1 MGNRYKRMVTLGMIS
16 FTALL
21 AWSYCMLAYHSKV
34 VYIAVISLVLIGSI
48 YALLLS
54 VVDIKVAKEQAMQEY
69 VTKTLQEY
77 AKKDDTEILNDM
89 ERLAKASYVQQRKT
103 NTYLSSQAEQL
114 DEALK
119 KTVKILIN
127 YDRKKEEEAAQQ
139 AEQIQKE
146 LEMKE
151 ALQAQKEPDH
161 TALVL
166 EELGKLTSDVKAV
179 VAQLQQVTIQLTALH
194 ETVDT
199 IEVSKYVAAPQAAD
213 VSTEPAQQKAVDIAE
228 TTDTFVDDS
237 LTRTDAV
244 QTDEE
249 ATLTA
254 EPEVAVAEAAPT
266 EEPEAVVAETTP
278 TEEPEA
284 VVAETTPTEEPEA
297 VVTDTTPTEEPEA
310 VVTDTTPTEEP
321 EAVVAEAAPTEES
334 EPEFDMEDF
343 FSQYGGSAD
352 KELKEEAEFKEEA
365 ASTGMLDQN
374 MIDALLGNLQADKP
388 VIDVKNADV
397 IPFPQQEY
405 TDDATDDATEEAHV
419 EEVAE
424 AVYEA
429 EQDMTDTTVYA
440 DAESEHSEPMSAMPV
455 DDNPNRTLSPEE
467 IAALFAS
474 MQ

>member
-21 AWSYCMLAYHSKV
+21 AWGYCMLAYRSQA
-34 VYIAVISLVLIGSI
+34 VYVAIISLVLVGSI

-54 VVDIKVAKEQAMQEY
+54 FVDIKVAKEQAMQEY

-77 AKKDDTEILNDM
+77 TKKEDTEILNDM

-103 NTYLSSQAEQL
+103 NTYLSAQAEQL

-119 KTVKILIN
+119 KTIKILIN

-139 AEQIQKE
+139 AEQMQKE
-146 LEMKE
+146 LEMQA

-166 EELGKLTSDVKAV
+166 EEFGKLAGDVQAV
-179 VAQLQQVTIQLTALH
+179 VAQLQQVTAQLTALR
-194 ETVDT
+194 EAVDA
-199 IEVSKYVAAPQAAD
+199 IEMPKYVEAAPSVEAASTAVTAD
-213 VSTEPAQQKAVDIAE
+213 VQKRVPEDEQPEVVANVENATETDVPESQIPGGIENDTADEAELEIA
-228 TTDTFVDDS
+228 DDS
-237 LTRTDAV
+237 LT
-244 QTDEE
+244 QTDDTPAEVE
-249 ATLTA
+249 AASTE
-254 EPEVAVAEAAPT
+254 EPEAVAEEAAPT
-266 EEPEAVVAETTP
+266 EEPEPAFN
-278 TEEPEA
+278 
-284 VVAETTPTEEPEA
+284 
-297 VVTDTTPTEEPEA
+297 
-310 VVTDTTPTEEP
+310 
-321 EAVVAEAAPTEES
+321 S
-334 EPEFDMEDF
+334 EDF
-343 FSQYGGSAD
+343 FSQFGGSAD

-365 ASTGMLDQN
+365 ANTGMLDQS

-388 VIDVKNADV
+388 AEDVKNADV
-397 IPFPQQEY
+397 IPFPQQGQ
-405 TDDATDDATEEAHV
+405 TDLSTEEAHA

-424 AVYEA
+424 AVHEV
-429 EQDMTDTTVYA
+429 EQDITDTTMNV
-440 DAESEHSEPMSAMPV
+440 DAEPAPTMPV

>member
-21 AWSYCMLAYHSKV
+21 AWGYCMLAYRSQA
-34 VYIAVISLVLIGSI
+34 VYVAIISLVLVGSI

-54 VVDIKVAKEQAMQEY
+54 FVDIKVAKEQAMQEY

-77 AKKDDTEILNDM
+77 TKKEDTEILNDM

-103 NTYLSSQAEQL
+103 NTYLSAQAEQL

-119 KTVKILIN
+119 KTIKILIN

-139 AEQIQKE
+139 AEQMQKE
-146 LEMKE
+146 LEMQA

-166 EELGKLTSDVKAV
+166 EEFGKLAGDVQAV
-179 VAQLQQVTIQLTALH
+179 VAQLQQVTAQLTALR
-194 ETVDT
+194 EAVDA
-199 IEVSKYVAAPQAAD
+199 IEMPKYVEAAPSVEAASTAVTAD
-213 VSTEPAQQKAVDIAE
+213 VQKKVPEDEQPEVVTNVENTTETDVPESQIPGGIENDTADEAELEIA
-228 TTDTFVDDS
+228 DDS
-237 LTRTDAV
+237 LT
-244 QTDEE
+244 QTDDTPAEVE
-249 ATLTA
+249 AASTE
-254 EPEVAVAEAAPT
+254 EPEAVAEEAAPT
-266 EEPEAVVAETTP
+266 EEPEPAFNT
-278 TEEPEA
+278 
-284 VVAETTPTEEPEA
+284 
-297 VVTDTTPTEEPEA
+297 
-310 VVTDTTPTEEP
+310 
-321 EAVVAEAAPTEES
+321 
-334 EPEFDMEDF
+334 EDF
-343 FSQYGGSAD
+343 FSQFGGSAD

-365 ASTGMLDQN
+365 ANTGMLDQS

-388 VIDVKNADV
+388 AEDVKNADV
-397 IPFPQQEY
+397 IPFPQQGQ
-405 TDDATDDATEEAHV
+405 TDLSTEEAHA

-424 AVYEA
+424 AVHEV
-429 EQDMTDTTVYA
+429 EQDITDTTMNM
-440 DAESEHSEPMSAMPV
+440 DAEPAPTMPV

>member
-21 AWSYCMLAYHSKV
+21 AWGYCMLAYRSQA
-34 VYIAVISLVLIGSI
+34 VYVAIISLVLVGSI

-54 VVDIKVAKEQAMQEY
+54 FVDIKVAKEQAMQEY

-77 AKKDDTEILNDM
+77 TKKEDTEILNDM

-103 NTYLSSQAEQL
+103 NTYLSAQAEQL

-119 KTVKILIN
+119 KTIKILIN

-139 AEQIQKE
+139 AEQMQKE
-146 LEMKE
+146 LEMQA

-166 EELGKLTSDVKAV
+166 EEFGKLAGDVQAV
-179 VAQLQQVTIQLTALH
+179 VAQLQQVTAQLTAFR
-194 ETVDT
+194 EAVDA
-199 IEVSKYVAAPQAAD
+199 IEMPKYVEAAPSVEAAATAVTAD
-213 VSTEPAQQKAVDIAE
+213 VQKRVPEDEQPEVVANVENATETDVPESQIPGGIENDTADEAELEIA
-228 TTDTFVDDS
+228 DDS
-237 LTRTDAV
+237 LT
-244 QTDEE
+244 QTDDTPAEVE
-249 ATLTA
+249 AVSTE
-254 EPEVAVAEAAPT
+254 EPETVAEEAAPT
-266 EEPEAVVAETTP
+266 EEPEPAFN
-278 TEEPEA
+278 
-284 VVAETTPTEEPEA
+284 
-297 VVTDTTPTEEPEA
+297 
-310 VVTDTTPTEEP
+310 
-321 EAVVAEAAPTEES
+321 S
-334 EPEFDMEDF
+334 EDF
-343 FSQYGGSAD
+343 FSQFGGSAD

-365 ASTGMLDQN
+365 ANTGMLDQS

-388 VIDVKNADV
+388 AEDVKNADV
-397 IPFPQQEY
+397 IPFPQQGQ
-405 TDDATDDATEEAHV
+405 TDLSTEEAHA

-424 AVYEA
+424 AVHEV
-429 EQDMTDTTVYA
+429 EQDITDTTMNV
-440 DAESEHSEPMSAMPV
+440 DAEPAPTMPV

>member
-54 VVDIKVAKEQAMQEY
+54 VVDIKAAKEQAMQEY

-139 AEQIQKE
+139 AEQIRKE

-213 VSTEPAQQKAVDIAE
+213 VPTEPAQQKAVDIAE

-249 ATLTA
+249 AALTA
-254 EPEVAVAEAAPT
+254 EPEVAVEEAA
-266 EEPEAVVAETTP
+266 P

-310 VVTDTTPTEEP
+310 VV
-321 EAVVAEAAPTEES
+321 AEAAPTEES
-334 EPEFDMEDF
+334 EPAFDMEDF

-405 TDDATDDATEEAHV
+405 TDDATEEAHV

-424 AVYEA
+424 AVHEA

>member
-21 AWSYCMLAYHSKV
+21 AWGYCMLAYRSQA
-34 VYIAVISLVLIGSI
+34 VYVAIISLVLVGSI

-54 VVDIKVAKEQAMQEY
+54 FVDIKVAKEQAMQEY

-77 AKKDDTEILNDM
+77 TKKEDTEILNDM

-103 NTYLSSQAEQL
+103 NTYLSAQAEQL

-119 KTVKILIN
+119 KTIKILIN

-139 AEQIQKE
+139 AEQMQKE
-146 LEMKE
+146 LEMQA

-166 EELGKLTSDVKAV
+166 EEFGKLAGDVQAV
-179 VAQLQQVTIQLTALH
+179 VAQLQQVTAQLTALR
-194 ETVDT
+194 EAVDA
-199 IEVSKYVAAPQAAD
+199 IEMPKYVEAAPSVEAASTAVTAD
-213 VSTEPAQQKAVDIAE
+213 VQKRVPEDEQPEVVTNVENTTETDVPESQIPGGIENDTADEAELKIA
-228 TTDTFVDDS
+228 DDS
-237 LTRTDAV
+237 LT
-244 QTDEE
+244 QTDDTPAEVEAASTEE
-249 ATLTA
+249 TETVA
-254 EPEVAVAEAAPT
+254 EEAAPT
-266 EEPEAVVAETTP
+266 EE
-278 TEEPEA
+278 TEPA
-284 VVAETTPTEEPEA
+284 
-297 VVTDTTPTEEPEA
+297 
-310 VVTDTTPTEEP
+310 
-321 EAVVAEAAPTEES
+321 
-334 EPEFDMEDF
+334 FNMEDF
-343 FSQYGGSAD
+343 FSQFGGSAD

-365 ASTGMLDQN
+365 ANTGMLDQS

-388 VIDVKNADV
+388 AEDVKNADV
-397 IPFPQQEY
+397 IPFPQQGQ
-405 TDDATDDATEEAHV
+405 TDLSTEEAHA

-424 AVYEA
+424 AVHEV
-429 EQDMTDTTVYA
+429 EQDITDTTMNM
-440 DAESEHSEPMSAMPV
+440 DAEPAPTMPV

>member
-54 VVDIKVAKEQAMQEY
+54 VVDIKAAKEQAMQEY

-139 AEQIQKE
+139 AEQIRKE
-146 LEMKE
+146 LEMKEE

-179 VAQLQQVTIQLTALH
+179 VVQLQQVTIQLTALH

-213 VSTEPAQQKAVDIAE
+213 VPTEPAQQKAVDIAE

-249 ATLTA
+249 AALTA
-254 EPEVAVAEAAPT
+254 EPEVAVEEAA
-266 EEPEAVVAETTP
+266 P

-310 VVTDTTPTEEP
+310 VV
-321 EAVVAEAAPTEES
+321 AEAAPTEES
-334 EPEFDMEDF
+334 EPAFDMEDF

-405 TDDATDDATEEAHV
+405 TDDATEEAHV

-424 AVYEA
+424 AVHEA

>member
-21 AWSYCMLAYHSKV
+21 AWGYCMLAYRSQA
-34 VYIAVISLVLIGSI
+34 VYVAIISLVLVGSI

-54 VVDIKVAKEQAMQEY
+54 FVDIKVAKEQAMQEY

-77 AKKDDTEILNDM
+77 TKKEDTEILNDM

-103 NTYLSSQAEQL
+103 NTYLSAQAEQL

-119 KTVKILIN
+119 KTIKILIN

-139 AEQIQKE
+139 AEQMQKE
-146 LEMKE
+146 LEMQA

-166 EELGKLTSDVKAV
+166 EEFGKLAGDVQAV
-179 VAQLQQVTIQLTALH
+179 VAQLQQVTAQLTALR
-194 ETVDT
+194 EAVDA
-199 IEVSKYVAAPQAAD
+199 IEMPKYVEAAPSVEAAATAVTADAQKRVPEDEQPEVLTNVENTTETD
-213 VSTEPAQQKAVDIAE
+213 VPESQIPGGIENDTADEAELEIA
-228 TTDTFVDDS
+228 DDS
-237 LTRTDAV
+237 LT
-244 QTDEE
+244 QTDDTPAEVE
-249 ATLTA
+249 AASTE
-254 EPEVAVAEAAPT
+254 EPETVAEEAAPT
-266 EEPEAVVAETTP
+266 EE
-278 TEEPEA
+278 TEPA
-284 VVAETTPTEEPEA
+284 FNT
-297 VVTDTTPTEEPEA
+297 
-310 VVTDTTPTEEP
+310 
-321 EAVVAEAAPTEES
+321 
-334 EPEFDMEDF
+334 EDF
-343 FSQYGGSAD
+343 FSQFGGSAD

-365 ASTGMLDQN
+365 ANTGMLDQS

-388 VIDVKNADV
+388 AEDVKNADV
-397 IPFPQQEY
+397 IPFPQQGQ
-405 TDDATDDATEEAHV
+405 TDLSTEEAHA

-424 AVYEA
+424 AVHEV
-429 EQDMTDTTVYA
+429 EQDITDTTMNM
-440 DAESEHSEPMSAMPV
+440 DAEPAPTMPV

>member
-21 AWSYCMLAYHSKV
+21 AWGYCMLAYRSQA
-34 VYIAVISLVLIGSI
+34 VYVAIISLVLVGSI

-54 VVDIKVAKEQAMQEY
+54 FVDIKVAKEQAMQEY

-77 AKKDDTEILNDM
+77 TKKEDTEILNDM

-103 NTYLSSQAEQL
+103 NTYLSAQAEQL

-119 KTVKILIN
+119 KTIKILIN

-139 AEQIQKE
+139 AEQMQKE
-146 LEMKE
+146 LEMQA

-166 EELGKLTSDVKAV
+166 EEFGKLAGDVQAV
-179 VAQLQQVTIQLTALH
+179 VAQLQQVTAQLTALR
-194 ETVDT
+194 EAVDA
-199 IEVSKYVAAPQAAD
+199 IEMPKYVEAAPSVEAAATAVTAD
-213 VSTEPAQQKAVDIAE
+213 VQKRVPEDEQPEVVANVENATETDVPESQIPGGIENDTADEAELEIADNSLTQTDDTPAEEEAVSTE
-228 TTDTFVDDS
+228 
-237 LTRTDAV
+237 
-244 QTDEE
+244 
-249 ATLTA
+249 
-254 EPEVAVAEAAPT
+254 EPETVAEEAAPT
-266 EEPEAVVAETTP
+266 EEPEPAFN
-278 TEEPEA
+278 
-284 VVAETTPTEEPEA
+284 
-297 VVTDTTPTEEPEA
+297 
-310 VVTDTTPTEEP
+310 
-321 EAVVAEAAPTEES
+321 S
-334 EPEFDMEDF
+334 EDF
-343 FSQYGGSAD
+343 FSQFGGSAD

-365 ASTGMLDQN
+365 ANTGMLDQS

-388 VIDVKNADV
+388 AEDVKNADV
-397 IPFPQQEY
+397 IPFPQQGQ
-405 TDDATDDATEEAHV
+405 TDLSTEEAHA

-424 AVYEA
+424 AVHEV
-429 EQDMTDTTVYA
+429 EQDITDTTMNV
-440 DAESEHSEPMSAMPV
+440 DAEPAPTMPV

>member
-77 AKKDDTEILNDM
+77 AKKDDTEIQNDM

-249 ATLTA
+249 AALTA

-266 EEPEAVVAETTP
+266 G
-278 TEEPEA
+278 EPEA

-334 EPEFDMEDF
+334 EPAFDMEDF

-397 IPFPQQEY
+397 IPFPQQEH
-405 TDDATDDATEEAHV
+405 TDDATEEAHV

-424 AVYEA
+424 AVHEA

>member
-21 AWSYCMLAYHSKV
+21 AWGYCMLAYRSQA
-34 VYIAVISLVLIGSI
+34 VYVAIISLVLVGSI

-77 AKKDDTEILNDM
+77 TKKEDMEILNDM

-103 NTYLSSQAEQL
+103 NTYLSAQAEQL

-119 KTVKILIN
+119 KTIKILIN
-127 YDRKKEEEAAQQ
+127 YDRKKEEEAVQQ
-139 AEQIQKE
+139 AEQMQKE
-146 LEMKE
+146 LEMQA

-166 EELGKLTSDVKAV
+166 EEFGKLAGDVQAV
-179 VAQLQQVTIQLTALH
+179 VAQLQQVTAQLTALR
-194 ETVDT
+194 EAVDA
-199 IEVSKYVAAPQAAD
+199 IEMPKYVEAAPSVEAASTAVTAD
-213 VSTEPAQQKAVDIAE
+213 VQKRVLEDEQPEVVTNVENTTETDVPESQIPGGIENDTADEAELEIA
-228 TTDTFVDDS
+228 DDS
-237 LTRTDAV
+237 LT
-244 QTDEE
+244 QTDDTPAEVE
-249 ATLTA
+249 AASTE
-254 EPEVAVAEAAPT
+254 EPEAVAEEAAPT
-266 EEPEAVVAETTP
+266 EEPEPAFNT
-278 TEEPEA
+278 
-284 VVAETTPTEEPEA
+284 
-297 VVTDTTPTEEPEA
+297 
-310 VVTDTTPTEEP
+310 
-321 EAVVAEAAPTEES
+321 
-334 EPEFDMEDF
+334 EDF
-343 FSQYGGSAD
+343 FSQFGGSAD

-365 ASTGMLDQN
+365 ANTGMLDQS

-388 VIDVKNADV
+388 AEDVKNADV
-397 IPFPQQEY
+397 IPFPQQGQ
-405 TDDATDDATEEAHV
+405 TDLSTEEAHA

-424 AVYEA
+424 AVHEV
-429 EQDMTDTTVYA
+429 EQDITDTTMNM
-440 DAESEHSEPMSAMPV
+440 DAEPAPTMPV

>member
-21 AWSYCMLAYHSKV
+21 AWGYCMLAYRSQA
-34 VYIAVISLVLIGSI
+34 VYVAIISLVLVGSI

-54 VVDIKVAKEQAMQEY
+54 FVDIKVAKEQAMQEY

-77 AKKDDTEILNDM
+77 TKKEDTEILNDM

-103 NTYLSSQAEQL
+103 NTYLSAQAEQL

-119 KTVKILIN
+119 KTIKILIN

-139 AEQIQKE
+139 AEQMQKE
-146 LEMKE
+146 LEMQA

-166 EELGKLTSDVKAV
+166 EEFGKLAGDVQAV
-179 VAQLQQVTIQLTALH
+179 VAQLQQVTAQLTALR
-194 ETVDT
+194 EAVDA
-199 IEVSKYVAAPQAAD
+199 IEMPKYVEAAPSVEAASTAVTAD
-213 VSTEPAQQKAVDIAE
+213 VQKKVPEDEQPEVVTNVENTTETDVPESQIPGGIENDTADEAELEIA
-228 TTDTFVDDS
+228 DDS
-237 LTRTDAV
+237 LT
-244 QTDEE
+244 QTDDTPAEVE
-249 ATLTA
+249 AASTE
-254 EPEVAVAEAAPT
+254 EPETVAEEAAPT
-266 EEPEAVVAETTP
+266 EE
-278 TEEPEA
+278 TEPA
-284 VVAETTPTEEPEA
+284 FNT
-297 VVTDTTPTEEPEA
+297 
-310 VVTDTTPTEEP
+310 
-321 EAVVAEAAPTEES
+321 
-334 EPEFDMEDF
+334 EDF
-343 FSQYGGSAD
+343 FSQFCGSAD

-365 ASTGMLDQN
+365 ANTGMLDQS

-388 VIDVKNADV
+388 AEDVKNADV
-397 IPFPQQEY
+397 IPFPQQGQ
-405 TDDATDDATEEAHV
+405 TDLSTEEAHA

-424 AVYEA
+424 AVHEV
-429 EQDMTDTTVYA
+429 EQDITDTTMNM
-440 DAESEHSEPMSAMPV
+440 DAEPAPTMPV

>member
-21 AWSYCMLAYHSKV
+21 AWGYCMLAYRSQA
-34 VYIAVISLVLIGSI
+34 VYVAIISLVLVGSI

-77 AKKDDTEILNDM
+77 TKKEDTEILNDM

-103 NTYLSSQAEQL
+103 NTYLSAQAEQL

-119 KTVKILIN
+119 KTIKILIN
-127 YDRKKEEEAAQQ
+127 YDRKKEEEAVQQ
-139 AEQIQKE
+139 AEQMQKE
-146 LEMKE
+146 LEMQA

-166 EELGKLTSDVKAV
+166 EEFGKLAGDVQAV
-179 VAQLQQVTIQLTALH
+179 VAQLQQVTAQLTALR
-194 ETVDT
+194 EAVDA
-199 IEVSKYVAAPQAAD
+199 IEMPKYVEAAPSVEVASTAVTAD
-213 VSTEPAQQKAVDIAE
+213 VQKRVPEDEQPEVVTNVENTTETDVPESQIPGGIENDTADEAELEIA
-228 TTDTFVDDS
+228 DDS
-237 LTRTDAV
+237 LT
-244 QTDEE
+244 QTDDTPAEVE
-249 ATLTA
+249 AASTE
-254 EPEVAVAEAAPT
+254 EPETVAEEAAPT
-266 EEPEAVVAETTP
+266 EEPEPAFNT
-278 TEEPEA
+278 
-284 VVAETTPTEEPEA
+284 
-297 VVTDTTPTEEPEA
+297 
-310 VVTDTTPTEEP
+310 
-321 EAVVAEAAPTEES
+321 
-334 EPEFDMEDF
+334 EDF
-343 FSQYGGSAD
+343 FSQFGGSAD

-365 ASTGMLDQN
+365 ANTGMLDQS

-388 VIDVKNADV
+388 AEDVKNADV
-397 IPFPQQEY
+397 IPFPQQGQ
-405 TDDATDDATEEAHV
+405 TDLSTEEAHA

-424 AVYEA
+424 AVHEV
-429 EQDMTDTTVYA
+429 EQDITDTTMNV
-440 DAESEHSEPMSAMPV
+440 DAEPAPTMPV

>member
-21 AWSYCMLAYHSKV
+21 AWGYCMLAYRSQA
-34 VYIAVISLVLIGSI
+34 VYVAITSLVLVGSI

-54 VVDIKVAKEQAMQEY
+54 FVDIKVAKEQAMQEY

-77 AKKDDTEILNDM
+77 TKKEDTEILNDM

-103 NTYLSSQAEQL
+103 NTYLSAQAEQL

-119 KTVKILIN
+119 KTIKILIN

-139 AEQIQKE
+139 AEQMQKE
-146 LEMKE
+146 LEMQA

-166 EELGKLTSDVKAV
+166 EEFGKLAGDVQAV
-179 VAQLQQVTIQLTALH
+179 VAQLQQVTAQLTALR
-194 ETVDT
+194 EAVDA
-199 IEVSKYVAAPQAAD
+199 IEMPKYVEAAPSVEASTAVTAD
-213 VSTEPAQQKAVDIAE
+213 VQKRVPEDEQPEVVTNVENTTETDVPESQIPGGIENDTADEAELKIA
-228 TTDTFVDDS
+228 DDS
-237 LTRTDAV
+237 LT
-244 QTDEE
+244 QTDDTPAEVE
-249 ATLTA
+249 AASTE
-254 EPEVAVAEAAPT
+254 EPETVAEEAAPT
-266 EEPEAVVAETTP
+266 EEPEPAFNT
-278 TEEPEA
+278 
-284 VVAETTPTEEPEA
+284 
-297 VVTDTTPTEEPEA
+297 
-310 VVTDTTPTEEP
+310 
-321 EAVVAEAAPTEES
+321 
-334 EPEFDMEDF
+334 EDF
-343 FSQYGGSAD
+343 FSQFGGSAD

-365 ASTGMLDQN
+365 ANTGMLDQS

-388 VIDVKNADV
+388 AEDVKNADV
-397 IPFPQQEY
+397 IPFPQQGQ
-405 TDDATDDATEEAHV
+405 TDLSTEEAHA

-424 AVYEA
+424 AVHEV
-429 EQDMTDTTVYA
+429 EQDITDTTMNM
-440 DAESEHSEPMSAMPV
+440 DAEPAPTMPV

>member
-21 AWSYCMLAYHSKV
+21 AWGYCMLAYRSQA
-34 VYIAVISLVLIGSI
+34 VYLAIISLVLVGSI

-77 AKKDDTEILNDM
+77 TKKEDTEILNDM

-103 NTYLSSQAEQL
+103 NTYLSAQAEQL

-119 KTVKILIN
+119 KTIKILIN
-127 YDRKKEEEAAQQ
+127 YDRKKEEEAVQQ
-139 AEQIQKE
+139 AEQMQKE
-146 LEMKE
+146 LEMQA

-166 EELGKLTSDVKAV
+166 EEFGKLAGDVQAV
-179 VAQLQQVTIQLTALH
+179 VAQLQQVTAQLTALR
-194 ETVDT
+194 EAVDA
-199 IEVSKYVAAPQAAD
+199 IEMPKYVEAAPSVEVASTAVTAD
-213 VSTEPAQQKAVDIAE
+213 VQKRVPEDEQPEVVANVENATETDEPESQIPGGIENDTADEAELEIA
-228 TTDTFVDDS
+228 DDS
-237 LTRTDAV
+237 LT
-244 QTDEE
+244 QTDDIPAEVE
-249 ATLTA
+249 AVSTE
-254 EPEVAVAEAAPT
+254 EPETVAEEAAPT
-266 EEPEAVVAETTP
+266 EEPEPAFN
-278 TEEPEA
+278 
-284 VVAETTPTEEPEA
+284 
-297 VVTDTTPTEEPEA
+297 
-310 VVTDTTPTEEP
+310 
-321 EAVVAEAAPTEES
+321 S
-334 EPEFDMEDF
+334 EDF
-343 FSQYGGSAD
+343 FSQFGGSAD

-365 ASTGMLDQN
+365 ANTGMLDQS

-388 VIDVKNADV
+388 AEDVKNADV
-397 IPFPQQEY
+397 IPFPQQGQ
-405 TDDATDDATEEAHV
+405 TDLSTEEAHA

-424 AVYEA
+424 AVHEV
-429 EQDMTDTTVYA
+429 EQDITDTTMNM
-440 DAESEHSEPMSAMPV
+440 DAEPAPTMPV

>member
-21 AWSYCMLAYHSKV
+21 AWGYCMLAYRSQA
-34 VYIAVISLVLIGSI
+34 VYVAIISLVLVGSI

-54 VVDIKVAKEQAMQEY
+54 FVDIKVAKEQAMQEY

-77 AKKDDTEILNDM
+77 TKKEDTEILNDM

-103 NTYLSSQAEQL
+103 NTYLSAQAEQL

-119 KTVKILIN
+119 KTIKILIN

-139 AEQIQKE
+139 AEQMQKE
-146 LEMKE
+146 LEMQA

-166 EELGKLTSDVKAV
+166 EEFGKLAGDVQAV
-179 VAQLQQVTIQLTALH
+179 VAQLQQVTAQLTALR
-194 ETVDT
+194 EAVDA
-199 IEVSKYVAAPQAAD
+199 IEMPRYVEAAPVETA
-213 VSTEPAQQKAVDIAE
+213 STAV
-228 TTDTFVDDS
+228 TTDVQKKVPEDEQPEVVTNVENTTETDVPESQIPGGIENDTADEAELKIADDS
-237 LTRTDAV
+237 LT
-244 QTDEE
+244 QTDD
-249 ATLTA
+249 TPA
-254 EPEVAVAEAAPT
+254 EVEAAST
-266 EEPEAVVAETTP
+266 EE
-278 TEEPEA
+278 TEPA
-284 VVAETTPTEEPEA
+284 FNT
-297 VVTDTTPTEEPEA
+297 
-310 VVTDTTPTEEP
+310 
-321 EAVVAEAAPTEES
+321 
-334 EPEFDMEDF
+334 EDF
-343 FSQYGGSAD
+343 FSQFGGSAD

-365 ASTGMLDQN
+365 ANTGMLDQS

-388 VIDVKNADV
+388 AEDVKNADV
-397 IPFPQQEY
+397 IPFPQQGQ
-405 TDDATDDATEEAHV
+405 TDLSTEEAHA

-424 AVYEA
+424 AVHEV
-429 EQDMTDTTVYA
+429 EQDITDTTMNM
-440 DAESEHSEPMSAMPV
+440 DAEPAPTMPV

>member
-21 AWSYCMLAYHSKV
+21 AWGYCMLAYRSQA
-34 VYIAVISLVLIGSI
+34 VYVAIISLVLVGSI

-77 AKKDDTEILNDM
+77 TKKEDTEILNDM

-103 NTYLSSQAEQL
+103 NTYLSAQAEQL

-119 KTVKILIN
+119 KTIKILIN

-139 AEQIQKE
+139 AEQMQKE
-146 LEMKE
+146 LEMQA

-166 EELGKLTSDVKAV
+166 EEFGKLAGDVQAV
-179 VAQLQQVTIQLTALH
+179 VAQLQQVTAQLTALR
-194 ETVDT
+194 EAVDA
-199 IEVSKYVAAPQAAD
+199 IEMPKYVEATPSVEAASTAVTAD
-213 VSTEPAQQKAVDIAE
+213 VEERVPEDEQPEVVTNVENTTETDVPESQIPGGIENDTADEAELEIA
-228 TTDTFVDDS
+228 DDS
-237 LTRTDAV
+237 LT
-244 QTDEE
+244 QTDDTPAEVE
-249 ATLTA
+249 AASTE
-254 EPEVAVAEAAPT
+254 EPEAVAEEAAPT
-266 EEPEAVVAETTP
+266 EEPEPAFNT
-278 TEEPEA
+278 
-284 VVAETTPTEEPEA
+284 
-297 VVTDTTPTEEPEA
+297 
-310 VVTDTTPTEEP
+310 
-321 EAVVAEAAPTEES
+321 
-334 EPEFDMEDF
+334 EDF
-343 FSQYGGSAD
+343 FSQFGGSAD

-365 ASTGMLDQN
+365 ANTGMLDQS

-388 VIDVKNADV
+388 AEDVKNADV
-397 IPFPQQEY
+397 IPFPQQGQ
-405 TDDATDDATEEAHV
+405 TDLSTEEAHA

-424 AVYEA
+424 AVHEV
-429 EQDMTDTTVYA
+429 EQDITDTTMNM
-440 DAESEHSEPMSAMPV
+440 DAEPAPTMPV

>member
-21 AWSYCMLAYHSKV
+21 AWGYCMLAYRSQA
-34 VYIAVISLVLIGSI
+34 VYVAIISLVLVGSI

-54 VVDIKVAKEQAMQEY
+54 FVDIKVAKEQAMQEY

-77 AKKDDTEILNDM
+77 TKKEDTEILNDM

-103 NTYLSSQAEQL
+103 NTYLSAQAEQL

-119 KTVKILIN
+119 KTIKILIN

-139 AEQIQKE
+139 AEQMQKE
-146 LEMKE
+146 LEMQA

-166 EELGKLTSDVKAV
+166 EEFGKLAGDVQAV
-179 VAQLQQVTIQLTALH
+179 VAQLQQVTAQLTALR
-194 ETVDT
+194 EAVDA
-199 IEVSKYVAAPQAAD
+199 IEMPKYVEAAPSVEAAATAVTAD
-213 VSTEPAQQKAVDIAE
+213 VQKRVPEDEQPEVVANVENATETDVPESQIPGGIENDTADEAELEIA
-228 TTDTFVDDS
+228 DDS
-237 LTRTDAV
+237 LT
-244 QTDEE
+244 QTDDTPAEVE
-249 ATLTA
+249 AASTE
-254 EPEVAVAEAAPT
+254 EPETVAEEAAPT
-266 EEPEAVVAETTP
+266 EEPEPAFN
-278 TEEPEA
+278 
-284 VVAETTPTEEPEA
+284 
-297 VVTDTTPTEEPEA
+297 
-310 VVTDTTPTEEP
+310 
-321 EAVVAEAAPTEES
+321 S
-334 EPEFDMEDF
+334 EDF
-343 FSQYGGSAD
+343 FSQFGGSAD

-365 ASTGMLDQN
+365 ANTGMLDQS

-388 VIDVKNADV
+388 AEDVKNADV
-397 IPFPQQEY
+397 IPFPQQGQ
-405 TDDATDDATEEAHV
+405 TDLSTEEAHA

-424 AVYEA
+424 AVHEV
-429 EQDMTDTTVYA
+429 EQDITDTTMNV
-440 DAESEHSEPMSAMPV
+440 DAEPAPTMPV

>member
-1 MGNRYKRMVTLGMIS
+1 M
-16 FTALL
+16 
-21 AWSYCMLAYHSKV
+21 
-34 VYIAVISLVLIGSI
+34 
-48 YALLLS
+48 
-54 VVDIKVAKEQAMQEY
+54 
-69 VTKTLQEY
+69 
-77 AKKDDTEILNDM
+77 
-89 ERLAKASYVQQRKT
+89 
-103 NTYLSSQAEQL
+103 
-114 DEALK
+114 
-119 KTVKILIN
+119 
-127 YDRKKEEEAAQQ
+127 
-139 AEQIQKE
+139 
-146 LEMKE
+146 
-151 ALQAQKEPDH
+151 
-161 TALVL
+161 L

-249 ATLTA
+249 AALTA

-284 VVAETTPTEEPEA
+284 VVAG
-297 VVTDTTPTEEPEA
+297 TTPTEEPEA

-334 EPEFDMEDF
+334 EPAFDMEDF

-397 IPFPQQEY
+397 IPFPQQEH
-405 TDDATDDATEEAHV
+405 TDDATEEAHV

-424 AVYEA
+424 AVHEA